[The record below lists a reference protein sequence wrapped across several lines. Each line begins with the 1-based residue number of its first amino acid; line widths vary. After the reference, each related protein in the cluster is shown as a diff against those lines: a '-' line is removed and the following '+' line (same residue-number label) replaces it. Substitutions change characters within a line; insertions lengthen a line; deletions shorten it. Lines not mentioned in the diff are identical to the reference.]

1 MQTLEVWADTKSCRD
16 ISCLFK
22 DYLVWLEPSRFLGEK
37 ILVAIVGLEPG
48 TPGSVVQRFNHL
60 ATKQPPTSQPHALPS
75 SHFPILTLPSS
86 PSQPNTLPSSP
97 SQPNTLTLSSLTLTL
112 SSLTLT
118 LSQTNSHSP
127 HLTLSHLTLNTTP
140 ILSTSL
146 YPYSFLSLPSLPL
159 STLPL
164 HATALIC
171 GLLSCVL
178 LSSQAAS
185 GQVHLARQTPLQP

>member
-86 PSQPNTLPSSP
+86 PSQPNTL
-97 SQPNTLTLSSLTLTL
+97 TL

-127 HLTLSHLTLNTTP
+127 HLTLSHLTLHTTP